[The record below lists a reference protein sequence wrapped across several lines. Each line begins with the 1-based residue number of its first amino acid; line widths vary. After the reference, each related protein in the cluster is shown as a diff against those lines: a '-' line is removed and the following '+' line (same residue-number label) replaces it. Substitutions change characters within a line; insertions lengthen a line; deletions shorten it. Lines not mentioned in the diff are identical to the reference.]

1 MRTSRRQL
9 SLRDILKLENSVV
22 TTFPALKG
30 GFNGGNASILVYIF
44 FFSFVCLVLKSDS
57 GTKGQ
62 AFSSIVGKSKMD
74 CTKMDMSVSVAIH

>member
-1 MRTSRRQL
+1 M
-9 SLRDILKLENSVV
+9 

-30 GFNGGNASILVYIF
+30 GFNGGNASILVFF

-62 AFSSIVGKSKMD
+62 AFSSMVGKSKTD
-74 CTKMDMSVSVAIH
+74 CTKMDMSVWLSIRREVQVVSVK